1 MDRPQPRRGA
11 REVRVVTALAA
22 LLALGDFFIRAF
34 FSALVIGG
42 GYVLAV
48 AITTIKE

>member
-22 LLALGDFFIRAF
+22 LLALGDFLLRAF
-34 FSALVIGG
+34 LSALVIGG
-42 GYVLAV
+42 AYVLAV
-48 AITTIKE
+48 ALTDLKD